1 MLQVLKKVRSYLQ
14 QPSTLTAVGL
24 LVGAGVYWWTKSA
37 EMALAAAAV
46 IPGVVSDHTTQI
58 LTKIEGVEDSL
69 RPQTYGG
76 SVPGI
81 VSKGGAVH

>member
-1 MLQVLKKVRSYLQ
+1 MHQVLVKLRSWFQ
-14 QPSTLTAVGL
+14 QPSTLVAAGL
-24 LVGAGVYWWTKSA
+24 LVGAGVYWWTKSP
-37 EMALAAAAV
+37 EMALMAAAL
-46 IPGVVSDHTTQI
+46 IPGAVNDHSTQI

-81 VSKGGAVH
+81 VSKAGAVR